1 MHIAS
6 LVLTALVALLHAYF
20 MILEMF
26 LWATPYGQKISG
38 ARKNNKKSR
47 RCSLRTKVSTTDF
60 WWRVSCGQCLR
71 APSFSFRFAYFS
83 RLRRRCRNLRRGHR
97 VPQNLL
103 RSSHSWGFGARLD
116 DRLSK
121 LIASFVH
128 SEEARMP
135 RYEFKEGSSN
145 KFWEITLDGSSFSTK
160 YGKIGADGQETVKE
174 WDDDDQAKKEYDKII
189 AKKVKEGYKAVG
201 GGGGGAKAAKK
212 EVFEDEGDDEEET
225 PKPKAKAAAKSGGG
239 NGKTRHFEFVEGS
252 SSKFWKI
259 SLDGTSFSTKFGRI
273 GTSGQESL
281 KEWDSEDK
289 AKKEYDKLVAEK
301 VKKGYVEK

>member
-1 MHIAS
+1 
-6 LVLTALVALLHAYF
+6 
-20 MILEMF
+20 
-26 LWATPYGQKISG
+26 
-38 ARKNNKKSR
+38 
-47 RCSLRTKVSTTDF
+47 
-60 WWRVSCGQCLR
+60 
-71 APSFSFRFAYFS
+71 
-83 RLRRRCRNLRRGHR
+83 
-97 VPQNLL
+97 
-103 RSSHSWGFGARLD
+103 
-116 DRLSK
+116 
-121 LIASFVH
+121 
-128 SEEARMP
+128 MP

-252 SSKFWKI
+252 SSKFWEI

-281 KEWDSEDK
+281 KEWDSEEK